1 MSKQLVSLMISYHEF
16 HIFDVTAQAK
26 SVYLGS
32 GGGKN
37 ANTIALR

>member
-16 HIFDVTAQAK
+16 YIFDVTAQAK

-37 ANTIALR
+37 ATTIALS